1 MQVALAFNPQI
12 VLVAVRDFVKVYEEN
27 PGAFTRTVRHV
38 GWWDLV
44 ITGPCL
50 HDLVVVATVATLF

>member
-12 VLVAVRDFVKVYEEN
+12 VLVAVRALLSQP